1 MQSPAVFV
9 FALCIA
15 FALLSGLALGQP
27 PSRNPS
33 PPPSCAATTIST
45 NGSCPCP
52 DVYLNVPNLSVDNI
66 TLLVDNLT
74 AHVNLDVKLS
84 SLLAISAGV
93 DVSINKVEL
102 DIKGVKAE
110 LELDV
115 RLGNIAKIL
124 DRALTTLDRNPNLL
138 SVLPNAHYYYY
149 FYY

>member
-1 MQSPAVFV
+1 MHSPAVFV

-15 FALLSGLALGQP
+15 FALLFGLALGQP
-27 PSRNPS
+27 PTRNPS
-33 PPPSCAATTIST
+33 PSPSCAATTIST

-52 DVYLNVPNLSVDNI
+52 DVYLHVPNLSVDEI
-66 TLLVDNLT
+66 KLTVDDLT

-115 RLGNIAKIL
+115 RLDNIAKIL

-138 SVLPNAHYYYY
+138 SVLPNAH
-149 FYY
+149 FYNDDD

>member
-1 MQSPAVFV
+1 MFV

-15 FALLSGLALGQP
+15 FALLSGVVLGQEP
-27 PSRNPS
+27 TRNPS
-33 PPPSCAATTIST
+33 PSPSCAATTIST

-52 DVYLNVPNLSVDNI
+52 DVYLNVPNLSVDEI
-66 TLLVDNLT
+66 KLTVDNLT
-74 AHVNLDVKLS
+74 AHVDLNVKLS
-84 SLLAISAGV
+84 SLLSISAGV

-138 SVLPNAHYYYY
+138 SVLTILH
-149 FYY
+149 FST